1 VSSGAAEVK
10 DPKSYTVYGLYV
22 AGSRFS
28 DDYDQDDAV
37 EHYLELHPE
46 ADAAAVR
53 AELSIAIAK
62 S

>member
-1 VSSGAAEVK
+1 MAGDKAPE
-10 DPKSYTVYGLYV
+10 SYTVYGLYA

-28 DDYDQDDAV
+28 DDYAQDDAV

-46 ADAAAVR
+46 ANPVAVR
-53 AELSIAIAK
+53 AELLAAICQ